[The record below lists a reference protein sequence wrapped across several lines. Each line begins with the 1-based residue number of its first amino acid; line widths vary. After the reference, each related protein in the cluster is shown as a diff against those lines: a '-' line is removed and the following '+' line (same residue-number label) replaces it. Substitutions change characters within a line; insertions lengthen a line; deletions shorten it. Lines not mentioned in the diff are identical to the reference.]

1 MTQLFHNLRISEIS
15 RALCLTF
22 LHSLWQGLLL
32 ALLAAFFILLSPKAR
47 PRLRYNMLALL
58 FTGFIAAVVYTFAGA
73 YQQQNACLPSLC
85 NSGSSGTSSGTNGLY
100 DFWNNTVRF
109 MNIHAG
115 SLAVVWLLVFSF
127 KSFRL
132 LQDISGIKKLR
143 ETGSAA
149 TDIYWINKLQD
160 LKSRL
165 NIRGTISLKES
176 ASLISPSVSGI
187 LKPVIFLPLGM
198 LTQLPPD
205 QVEAILLH
213 ELAHIRRKDYL
224 FNLVQTFTEM
234 VFFFNPFLCWLSAL
248 LRTERENCC
257 DEIALNISRDKAAL
271 VRALISFGEM
281 QQAIPGNLA
290 MALGSKRTLLLD
302 RVKRITFDKNKSL
315 NGAEKS
321 FLALFS
327 IAILTFL
334 CTFSWNVQQQLNGKA
349 VKPGNQLLQWNG
361 QPSCDQPANTAP
373 QLQPIDNKNK
383 ATANPRISKVTQHG
397 ALQTISH
404 TETRTATITTVNELP
419 GTDTLALSRNI
430 ITDLEKEG
438 AIAAIAQVRSYL
450 LSNEELIVNG
460 VKQPESL
467 HRKLKSKYVKSAGWA
482 ILYDF
487 HSSNVSI
494 PLSVSTN
501 IAVTTDQFS

>member
-1 MTQLFHNLRISEIS
+1 MTQLFHNLRIAEIS

-22 LHSLWQGLLL
+22 LHSIWQGLLL

-47 PRLRYNMLALL
+47 PRLRYNMLAIL
-58 FTGFIAAVVYTFAGA
+58 FTGFIAAMVYTFIGS
-73 YQQQNACLPSLC
+73 YHQESACLSTRC
-85 NSGSSGTSSGTNGLY
+85 AGSGSSGTKGLQ
-100 DFWNNTVRF
+100 DLWHNTVNF
-109 MNIHAG
+109 MNVHAG
-115 SLAVVWLLVFSF
+115 TLSMIWFLIFTV

-132 LQDISGIKKLR
+132 LQHISGISKLK
-143 ETGSAA
+143 ETGSIT
-149 TDIYWINKLQD
+149 TDIYWIDKLQE
-160 LKSRL
+160 LKSKL
-165 NIRGTISLKES
+165 NIRSNVSLKES
-176 ASLISPSVSGI
+176 ASLVSPSVSGI

-198 LTQLPPD
+198 LSQLPPD

-224 FNLVQTFTEM
+224 FNLVQTFTET
-234 VFFFNPFLCWLSAL
+234 VFFFNPFLLWLSAL

-257 DEIALNISRDKAAL
+257 DEIAVNTSRNKAAL

-281 QQAIPGNLA
+281 QVLPGNLA

-302 RVKRITFDKNKSL
+302 RVKRITFNKNKSL

-334 CTFSWNVQQQLNGKA
+334 CTFSWNVQQQLNGKSS
-349 VKPGNQLLQWNG
+349 KPDNQLLQWNG
-361 QPSCDQPANTAP
+361 QPSCDQPANAAQ
-373 QLQPIDNKNK
+373 QLQPSGNANKT
-383 ATANPRISKVTQHG
+383 TAKPRISKVVRHNAPQN
-397 ALQTISH
+397 ISF
-404 TETRTATITTVNELP
+404 TETQTSTITTVNNLP
-419 GTDTLALSRNI
+419 GTDTLTLCNNI
-430 ITDLEKEG
+430 MTDLEKEG

-450 LSNEELIVNG
+450 LSSDELIVNG

-487 HSSNVSI
+487 HSSSVSI
-494 PLSVSTN
+494 PVSVSTS